1 MRCSHFA
8 ALLLIPEFVTVG
20 ATPPKPLAIQNVALS
35 QYEDG
40 PKVPVSYEYV
50 PGETIFLSFQ
60 VAGYQTQ
67 GDDEPQ
73 VRLEWRIEAKDPS
86 GVLIVEPQTGK
97 VATSLTQ
104 EDKEWMPKARQ
115 TILVPAFAPS
125 GTYRIDI
132 LVRDEI
138 AQAEVRKSVEF
149 KVRGRQ
155 VEPSPTLVIRN
166 LRFYRTEEDKQPLEV
181 AAYRPGDTVW
191 IRFDMTGYKFGEKNH
206 YDVGY
211 GIQVLKPNGETTLSQ
226 RDAALE
232 TDESFY
238 PRAYVPAAFSL
249 NLPHDVMTGE
259 YTVVITVRDQ
269 VGHQKYE
276 ARQTFTVE
284 K

>member
-1 MRCSHFA
+1 MRCLPFA
-8 ALLLIPEFVTVG
+8 ALALIPQYLTAA
-20 ATPPKPLAIQNVALS
+20 ATPPKPLAIQNIALS

-40 PKVPVSYEYV
+40 PSVPVSYDYV
-50 PGETIFLSFQ
+50 PGETIFFSFQ
-60 VAGYQTQ
+60 VAGYKTQ

-73 VRLEWRIEAKDPS
+73 VRLDWRIDAKDPS
-86 GVLIVEPQTGK
+86 GAPIVEPQTGK

-104 EDKEWMPKARQ
+104 EDKEWMPKVRQ
-115 TILVPAFAPS
+115 TILVPPFAPS

-132 LVRDEI
+132 LVKDEI
-138 AQAEVRKSVEF
+138 AQAEVRKRVEF

-166 LRFYRTEEDKQPLEV
+166 LRFYRTEADKQPLEV

-211 GIQVLKPNGETTLSQ
+211 GIQVLKPNGETTLNQ
-226 RDAALE
+226 PDAAVE

-249 NLPHDVMTGE
+249 NLPNDVMTGQ

-269 VGHQKYE
+269 VGNQKYE
-276 ARQTFTVE
+276 ARQTFAVE